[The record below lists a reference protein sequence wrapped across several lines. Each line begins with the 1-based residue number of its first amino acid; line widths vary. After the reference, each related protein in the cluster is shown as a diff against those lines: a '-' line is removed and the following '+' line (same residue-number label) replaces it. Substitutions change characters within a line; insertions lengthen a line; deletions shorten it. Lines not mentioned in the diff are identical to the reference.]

1 MQAIKCLETVTRSM
15 GKIARKVAAYQ
26 WYTCYPQI
34 ISRICHRQPEVYAL
48 LEEITLQVLVTYPQQ
63 AMWSMIGMHHFP
75 LSCLRSCSCV
85 VVSIADKPL
94 RKRAV
99 SPVPLA
105 YGHP

>member
-48 LEEITLQVLVTYPQQ
+48 LEEIPLQVLVTCPQQ
-63 AMWSMIGMHHFP
+63 AMWSMIGICTASRCHVCDFHAW
-75 LSCLRSCSCV
+75 SSRSLT
-85 VVSIADKPL
+85 KPCEN
-94 RKRAV
+94 AV

>member
-1 MQAIKCLETVTRSM
+1 M

-63 AMWSMIGMHHFP
+63 AMWSMIGMRYFTP
-75 LSCLRSCSCV
+75 RCV
-85 VVSIADKPL
+85 CVS
-94 RKRAV
+94 V
-99 SPVPLA
+99 CVCFSSPR
-105 YGHP
+105 